1 MSWCR
6 STPSPEW
13 DWERVKTFCRAFAEL
28 MVAEEPDR
36 YVAHVKIADRHGRIL
51 IDWLR
56 NAIGNTAIGSFCPRA
71 RPGAMVAT
79 PLAWDEVN
87 PKLDPARFTLRTVP
101 ERLARLQ
108 QDPWRDFF
116 DVDQRLPDL
125 VPAPKREA
133 ARKPALPASDFS
145 AARPHRRRPQAAQAI
160 TQKHRMCNDFSSRP
174 A

>member
-1 MSWCR
+1 MA
-6 STPSPEW
+6 STIKITEPCPSNSSPGT
-13 DWERVKTFCRAFAEL
+13 ERVETFCRAFAEL

-71 RPGAMVAT
+71 RPGGMVAT

-87 PKLDPARFTLRTVP
+87 AELDPARFTLRAVP

-108 QDPWRDFF
+108 QDPWHGFF
-116 DVDQRLPDL
+116 ETDQRLPDL
-125 VPAPKREA
+125 VPARPREA
-133 ARKPALPASDFS
+133 ARKPALPASAS
-145 AARPHRRRPQAAQAI
+145 APRARIVVARKPRKR
-160 TQKHRMCNDFSSRP
+160 
-174 A
+174 